1 MFEISGATPAT
12 KEVLSNL
19 VYLKAWNAYP
29 SCCLT
34 EDLTVASST
43 TMDSMVLREKGLV
56 LLWDNLV
63 WMLRA
68 DFLSLFIYFLEAMGL
83 IYLMF
88 VLAAMFNF
96 LKVFEMVSSPYM
108 TLKSSSLLGI
118 LTCLRVTE
126 SSLVLK
132 LY

>member
-1 MFEISGATPAT
+1 M
-12 KEVLSNL
+12 LS
-19 VYLKAWNAYP
+19 
-29 SCCLT
+29 
-34 EDLTVASST
+34 
-43 TMDSMVLREKGLV
+43 
-56 LLWDNLV
+56 
-63 WMLRA
+63 A

-118 LTCLRVTE
+118 LMRLRVTE
-126 SSLVLK
+126 SSFVLK